1 MRKRRDAHPDGSLVR
16 GRGAS
21 SRRSYKEAFERVLYL
36 KDLIEN
42 KGLYKLLWRPAKK
55 READIQMLYRATW
68 FGAVS
73 DVNREVN
80 NGRGSVD
87 FKLSQ
92 CASDASVVEFKY
104 ASSSK
109 LKRNLLNQV
118 GIYKRSCDCASAIF
132 VIVYF
137 TAPQLAKVQ
146 RVLHELA
153 ARRDDKLVLIDAR
166 RDNKPTGSI
175 A

>member
-1 MRKRRDAHPDGSLVR
+1 
-16 GRGAS
+16 
-21 SRRSYKEAFERVLYL
+21 
-36 KDLIEN
+36 
-42 KGLYKLLWRPAKK
+42 
-55 READIQMLYRATW
+55 MLYRASW

-73 DVNREVN
+73 DVNREVS

-87 FKLSQ
+87 FKVSQ
-92 CASDASVVEFKY
+92 CACDASVVEFKY

-109 LKRNLLNQV
+109 LKRNLRNQAE
-118 GIYKRSCDCASAIF
+118 IYKRSCDCASAIF

-137 TAPQLAKVQ
+137 TAAELAKVQ
-146 RVLHELA
+146 RVLQELA
-153 ARRDDKLVLIDAR
+153 ARSNDKLVLIDAR